1 MSSESLQSIN
11 WEEIELETVN
21 ESMQRRIVTGENIT
35 VARIYFKDGFTVPM
49 HNHHNEQIT
58 QVIKGQ
64 MRFLF
69 GGDDPRE
76 IHLNPGDVV
85 VIPPNVPHQAS
96 CIGAVEQI
104 DTWSPPREDWLDGSD
119 DYLRS

>member
-49 HNHHNEQIT
+49 HDHHNEQIT

>member
-1 MSSESLQSIN
+1 MSSKSLQSIN
-11 WEEIELETVN
+11 WQEIELETVN

-64 MRFLF
+64 MRFVF
-69 GGDDPRE
+69 GGDDPKE
-76 IHLNPGDVV
+76 MLLNPGDVV
-85 VIPPNVPHQAS
+85 VIPPNVPHQAT
-96 CIGAVEQI
+96 CIGAVEQTDI
-104 DTWSPPREDWLDGSD
+104 WSPRREDWLDGTD

>member
-1 MSSESLQSIN
+1 
-11 WEEIELETVN
+11 ELETVN

-64 MRFLF
+64 MRFVF
-69 GGDDPRE
+69 GGDDPKE
-76 IHLNPGDVV
+76 MLLNPRDVV
-85 VIPPNVPHQAS
+85 VILPNVPHQAT

-104 DTWSPPREDWLDGSD
+104 DAWSPRREDWLDGTD

>member
-11 WEEIELETVN
+11 WQEIELETVN
-21 ESMQRRIVTGENIT
+21 ESMQRRILTGENIT

-64 MRFLF
+64 MRFVF
-69 GGDDPRE
+69 GGDDPKE
-76 IHLNPGDVV
+76 MLLNPGDVV
-85 VIPPNVPHQAS
+85 VIPPDVPHQAT

-104 DTWSPPREDWLDGSD
+104 DTWSPRREDWLDGTD

>member
-1 MSSESLQSIN
+1 MSSEALQSIN
-11 WEEIELETVN
+11 WQEIELETVN

-49 HNHHNEQIT
+49 HDHHNEQIT